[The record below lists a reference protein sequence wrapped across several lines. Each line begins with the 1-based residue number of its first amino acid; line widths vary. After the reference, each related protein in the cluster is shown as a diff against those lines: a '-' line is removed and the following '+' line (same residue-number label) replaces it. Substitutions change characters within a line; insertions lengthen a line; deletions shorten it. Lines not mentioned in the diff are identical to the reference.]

1 MNTVPAAEPFY
12 LEALPCLAWLHRT
25 SSPSQALPVLIC
37 GPVGAEDLSAH
48 RMLRLAAEALAAR
61 GHVCLRFDPLGVGD
75 SASNGPDEDA
85 VPGWIASVH
94 AAVDALRAASGATSV
109 AILGLRLGA
118 TLAALAAQTRDDI
131 AAFAA
136 WVPVP
141 NGRAMLRE
149 WKMLGA
155 AGLPS
160 LIHPDGT
167 LETGGFRYA
176 SATCAALETLRLVG
190 PLVRPAPRML
200 VLDRADLP
208 AAAAWC
214 EALRADGV
222 AMEAECL
229 PGYEGLMAVPH
240 LTVLPQQL
248 LDRAVAWLAA
258 LPPQASSSAP
268 MRTMARATLALPGGV
283 SEQPVYLTGSAD
295 EPALWGIHAV
305 AVDQRGPQ
313 AGLAVLVLNTGA
325 ERRVGPH
332 GQFVEQARRWAAQG
346 ATVLRLDLAGLG
358 DSPAAPGREEHRV
371 YSDIAMHDVRRA
383 LAWLRTQPG
392 VQRVAVLGLCS
403 GAFHAFEAASQHL
416 PLDVAVMINPLVF
429 FRPERVDFDAV
440 PAQDHAVQQLSS
452 EALRNLRD
460 PARWRKL
467 LSGEVNYAFILATLG
482 RRVGLAVK
490 RAGRLLAR
498 GVGLPLPD
506 DLAGKLRRAA
516 IHHRGSD
523 AQPRLHFVF
532 AEGDPGLGLLEAD
545 TGRTLRALQ
554 RQGRVAVQRVS
565 EADHTFSRA
574 AARLQ
579 LQAVL
584 DAVLAQAAPARQAAG
599 GLNEADQ
606 AVAWASSTR
615 RARCASASS
624 T

>member
-12 LEALPCLAWLHRT
+12 LDTLPCLAWLHRT
-25 SSPSQALPVLIC
+25 ASPSQALPVLIC

-61 GHVCLRFDPLGVGD
+61 GNVCLRFDPVGVGD
-75 SASNGPDEDA
+75 SASIGPDDDA

-94 AAVDALRAASGATSV
+94 AAVDALRAATGASRV
-109 AILGLRLGA
+109 AVLGLRLGA
-118 TLAALAAQTRDDI
+118 SLAALAAQTRDDI

-149 WKMLGA
+149 WKMLSA

-176 SATCAALETLRLVG
+176 GATCAALEKLRLVG
-190 PLVRPAPRML
+190 PLVRPASRML
-200 VLDRADLP
+200 VIDRADLP
-208 AAAAWC
+208 AAAPWC
-214 EALRADGV
+214 DALQADGV
-222 AMEAECL
+222 ALDAECL

-248 LDRAVAWLAA
+248 LDRAVNWLAA
-258 LPPQASSSAP
+258 LPPDASP
-268 MRTMARATLALPGGV
+268 RGPVRTMARTRLALTSGV
-283 SEQPVYLTGSAD
+283 TEQPIRLTGSAD
-295 EPALWGIHAV
+295 EPALWGLHTLA
-305 AVDQRGPQ
+305 ADRHGPQ

-332 GQFVEQARRWAAQG
+332 GQFVDQARRWAAQG
-346 ATVLRLDLAGLG
+346 ANVLRLDLAGLG
-358 DSPAAPGREEHRV
+358 DSPAAPGREGHRV
-371 YSDIAMHDVRRA
+371 YSDLAMHEVRRA
-383 LAWLRTQPG
+383 LAWLRAQPG

-482 RRVGLAVK
+482 RRVGLAAK
-490 RAGRLLAR
+490 RVGRLLAR
-498 GVGLPLPD
+498 QVGLPLPD

-516 IHHRGSD
+516 IHHRSSD
-523 AQPRLHFVF
+523 AQLRLHFVF
-532 AEGDPGLGLLEAD
+532 AVGDPGLGLLEAD

-554 RQGRVAVQRVS
+554 RQGRVAVHRVA

-574 AARLQ
+574 AARLT
-579 LQAVL
+579 LQGVL
-584 DAVLAQAAPARQAAG
+584 DEVLAQAAPAREAAG
-599 GLNEADQ
+599 GPAEPDQ

>member
-1 MNTVPAAEPFY
+1 
-12 LEALPCLAWLHRT
+12 
-25 SSPSQALPVLIC
+25 
-37 GPVGAEDLSAH
+37 
-48 RMLRLAAEALAAR
+48 
-61 GHVCLRFDPLGVGD
+61 
-75 SASNGPDEDA
+75 
-85 VPGWIASVH
+85 
-94 AAVDALRAASGATSV
+94 
-109 AILGLRLGA
+109 
-118 TLAALAAQTRDDI
+118 
-131 AAFAA
+131 
-136 WVPVP
+136 
-141 NGRAMLRE
+141 
-149 WKMLGA
+149 
-155 AGLPS
+155 
-160 LIHPDGT
+160 
-167 LETGGFRYA
+167 
-176 SATCAALETLRLVG
+176 
-190 PLVRPAPRML
+190 ML
-200 VLDRADLP
+200 VIDRPDLP

-222 AMEAECL
+222 VLDDECL

-248 LDRAVAWLAA
+248 LDRAVAWLTA
-258 LPPQASSSAP
+258 LPPLASPWAP
-268 MRTMARATLALPGGV
+268 AQTMARATLALTGGV
-283 SEQPVYLTGSAD
+283 TEQPIRLMGSID
-295 EPALWGIHAV
+295 EPALWSIHTV
-305 AVDQRGPQ
+305 AADQRGPQ

-383 LAWLRTQPG
+383 LAWLRAQPG

-482 RRVGLAVK
+482 RRVGLAAK
-490 RAGRLLAR
+490 RVGRLLAR
-498 GVGLPLPD
+498 GVGLPLVD

-516 IHHRGSD
+516 VHHRGND
-523 AQPRLHFVF
+523 VQPRLHFVF
-532 AEGDPGLGLLEAD
+532 AAGDPGQGLLEAEA
-545 TGRTLRALQ
+545 GRTLRVLQ
-554 RQGRVAVQRVS
+554 RQGRVAVQRVAA
-565 EADHTFSRA
+565 ADHTFSRA